1 MSLISTNS
9 QKDRDMLAMKKNGL
23 WNDKT
28 RRILGNPEKPVLRQL
43 YLNTDDDKIYSILD
57 KYFYSVKVI
66 LWDKAT
72 SDSVILKTIGI
83 SVLFDILKSILE
95 KDGIQDSYDSYI
107 NSIKDVNYS
116 SHYFAL
122 SGGGKTKLRRILK
135 FKLGFISE
143 LELQDSDKEFLSGKI
158 I

>member
-1 MSLISTNS
+1 
-9 QKDRDMLAMKKNGL
+9 MLAMKKNGL

>member
-1 MSLISTNS
+1 
-9 QKDRDMLAMKKNGL
+9 MKKNGL

-143 LELQDSDKEFLSGKI
+143 RELQDSDKEFLSGKI

>member
-1 MSLISTNS
+1 
-9 QKDRDMLAMKKNGL
+9 MKKNGL